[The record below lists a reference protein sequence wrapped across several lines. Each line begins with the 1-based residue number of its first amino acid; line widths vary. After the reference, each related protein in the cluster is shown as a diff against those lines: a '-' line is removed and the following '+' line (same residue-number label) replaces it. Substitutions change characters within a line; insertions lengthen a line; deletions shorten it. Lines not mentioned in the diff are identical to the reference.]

1 MMTIEEAIVGRR
13 SIRAF
18 RKDPVPRDL
27 VERILKIAS
36 RAPSGS
42 NIQPWHVY
50 VLAGADK
57 DALVQD
63 LMHAHENSIPG
74 QHEYQYDPNPWFEPY
89 QSRRRKVGWD
99 LYGALGIVRGDTER
113 IMHQVGRNYAFF
125 DAPVGMIFTIE
136 SKLPVGCWLDYGM
149 FMQNIMIAA
158 RGFGLD
164 TCAQQAFSRFSK
176 IIRNHIPCPAD
187 HTIMCGM
194 ALGYAEANAPENCF
208 QTERRSLED
217 IATFKG
223 FAATGKCNADSVES

>member
-1 MMTIEEAIVGRR
+1 MMTVEEAIVGRR

-18 RKDPVPRDL
+18 KSDPVSREL

-42 NIQPWHVY
+42 NIQPWYVH
-50 VLAGADK
+50 VLAGSAK
-57 DALVQD
+57 DALVKD
-63 LMHAHENSIPG
+63 LMQAHERNVLG

-99 LYGALGIVRGDTER
+99 LYGAIGIQRGETER
-113 IMHQVGRNYAFF
+113 IMRQVGRNYAFF
-125 DAPVGMIFTIE
+125 DAPIGMIFTIE
-136 SKLPVGCWLDYGM
+136 TRLPVGGWLDYGM

-176 IIRNHIPCPAD
+176 IIREHIPCPEG

-194 ALGYAEANAPENCF
+194 ALGYADMTKPENRF
-208 QTERRSLED
+208 EAERRTVDD

-223 FAATGKCNADSVES
+223 V

>member
-1 MMTIEEAIVGRR
+1 MSVEEAIVGRR

-18 RKDPVPRDL
+18 KDNPVPRHL

-42 NIQPWHVY
+42 NIQPWHVH
-50 VLAGADK
+50 VLAGTARN
-57 DALVQD
+57 ALVRD
-63 LMHAHENSIPG
+63 LMLAHERNEPG

-89 QSRRRKVGWD
+89 QTRRRKVGWD
-99 LYGALGIVRGDTER
+99 LYGARGIRRGETER

-176 IIRNHIPCPAD
+176 IIRSHISCPDD

-194 ALGYAEANAPENCF
+194 ALGYADMTAPENRF
-208 QTERRSLED
+208 ETERRSVDE
-217 IATFKG
+217 IAEFKG
-223 FAATGKCNADSVES
+223 FPE

>member
-1 MMTIEEAIVGRR
+1 MMSVEEAIVGRR

-18 RKDPVPRDL
+18 KPDPVARDL
-27 VERILKIAS
+27 VERILNCGS

-42 NIQPWHVY
+42 NIQPWHVH
-50 VLAGADK
+50 VLAGAAK

-63 LMHAHENSIPG
+63 LMLAHERNEPG

-99 LYGALGIVRGDTER
+99 LYGAIGIQRGETER
-113 IMHQVGRNYAFF
+113 IMRQVGRNYAFF

-136 SKLPVGCWLDYGM
+136 SKLPVGAWLDCGM
-149 FMQNIMIAA
+149 FLQNIMIAA

-164 TCAQQAFSRFSK
+164 TCAQQAFCRFSK
-176 IIRNHIPCPAD
+176 IIRDHIDCPDD

-194 ALGYAEANAPENCF
+194 ALGYADMSAPENLF
-208 QTERRSLED
+208 ESDRRPVDE
-217 IATFKG
+217 IASFKG
-223 FAATGKCNADSVES
+223 L